1 MDVNVGFIYKDFGYR
16 EYMWEVFSC
25 IPLDLL
31 PISIVLVYHRRN
43 FQTTKI
49 IETDE
54 NEDSV

>member
-31 PISIVLVYHRRN
+31 PISIVLVYHRKN
-43 FQTTKI
+43 SLIDQIKAHGKT
-49 IETDE
+49 
-54 NEDSV
+54 SQSS